1 MYKIT
6 DHPFVI
12 RFIPHTTIAE
22 VIENA
27 PVINVEK
34 FMLRKFDPLQAL
46 ANTNLELPGL
56 SSVNVCYLSI
66 YVIICCSCK
75 VN

>member
-12 RFIPHTTIAE
+12 RFIPQTTIDE
-22 VIENA
+22 VVANA

-34 FMLRKFDPLQAL
+34 FMIRKFDPLQAL

-56 SSVNVCYLSI
+56 FPSTFATFF
-66 YVIICCSCK
+66 YVIICCSLK
-75 VN
+75 LN

>member
-12 RFIPHTTIAE
+12 RFIPQTTIDE

-27 PVINVEK
+27 HVINVEK
-34 FMLRKFDPLQAL
+34 FILRKFDPLQGL
-46 ANTNLELPGL
+46 ANTNLELLGL
-56 SSVNVCYLSI
+56 SSVDVCYLSV

-75 VN
+75 IN